1 MTGLDGRGAPPA
13 AADVPERDAA
23 AGAGHSAGTPSPAA
37 VSRLRLI
44 VARLY
49 RQLAQASGSDLDLT
63 YAQLSALA
71 RTQEH
76 GPLRIG
82 ELAAYEQVAA
92 PSLTRTVAPLA
103 AAGLIRKQPDPSDG
117 RSSLVSVT
125 EEGTLLLERIRRQR
139 SELLARRMSR
149 LTPEQSD
156 TLLAALPVL
165 ELLLTEHGP
174 ARDTAAEPGPG
185 TESGPGTEPGPDS
198 AAGS

>member
-1 MTGLDGRGAPPA
+1 MTGTNGRGAPTAQPPTTA
-13 AADVPERDAA
+13 ATKTP
-23 AGAGHSAGTPSPAA
+23 PSPSSAS
-37 VSRLRLI
+37 VVRLRLV

-49 RQLAQASGSDLDLT
+49 RQLAQASGDDLNLT

-71 RTQEH
+71 RTLEH

-92 PSLTRTVAPLA
+92 PSLTRTLAPLA
-103 AAGLIRKQPDPSDG
+103 AAGLLVKQPDPSDG

-125 EEGTLLLERIRRQR
+125 DEGEALLQRIRRQR

-165 ELLLTEHGP
+165 ELLLTEP
-174 ARDTAAEPGPG
+174 EQDR
-185 TESGPGTEPGPDS
+185 S
-198 AAGS
+198 